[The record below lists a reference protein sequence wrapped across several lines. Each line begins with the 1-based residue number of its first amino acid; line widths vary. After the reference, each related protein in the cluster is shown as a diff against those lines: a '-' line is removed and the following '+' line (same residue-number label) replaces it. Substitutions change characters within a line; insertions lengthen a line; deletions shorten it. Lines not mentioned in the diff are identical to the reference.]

1 MTPHLSRRRALWGCL
16 ALALLPRAARAQGP
30 IVVPFMSAGSGS
42 GFLPYAEGLARAV
55 APGGRVRFEVRQSGG
70 SNDNLRAVN
79 AEPGV
84 IGTAFLASAHEAL
97 TGTGFAQGAAMA
109 NLVALFPMY
118 ETAFM
123 TAALRRSGLD
133 GFAKLDGKRVGAGP
147 ARGPAEGYFRM
158 AAEIAGVRATIVSGA
173 PADLVRQ
180 LLAGEIDALWQGAN
194 IPIPS
199 LVQVTNQ
206 ADAVVFGLPQPVA
219 DGMRA
224 RSPVLV
230 PATIAPGAYRG
241 QGEPIASVAAWNAVV
256 AHKDLPE
263 ATAYAV
269 THAVLSVPDL
279 VAIAGPVAAG
289 TKAAN
294 AGANRVLPYHPGA
307 ARALRELGATLP

>member
-1 MTPHLSRRRALWGCL
+1 MQLATRRQALFAGI
-16 ALALLPRAARAQGP
+16 ALVGFPIVARAQGP
-30 IVVPFMSAGSGS
+30 ITVPFMAAGPGS

-55 APGGRVRFEVRQSGG
+55 NPGGRVRLDVRQSGG
-70 SNDNLRAVN
+70 SNDNLRGVN
-79 AEPGV
+79 AEPGT

-97 TGTGFAQGAAMA
+97 TGTGFAQGTPMT

-123 TAALRRSGLD
+123 TAALQRSGLTA
-133 GFAKLDGKRVGAGP
+133 FAQLDGKRVGGGP
-147 ARGPAEGYFRM
+147 ARGPAEGYLRM
-158 AAEIAGVRATIVSGA
+158 AAEIAGIRPVIVSGN

-194 IPIPS
+194 VPIPS

-206 ADAVVFGLPQPVA
+206 ADAVVFGLPPAVA

-224 RSPVLV
+224 RAPVLV
-230 PATIAPGAYRG
+230 PAVIPPGAYRG
-241 QGEPIASVAAWNAVV
+241 QTAPIASVAAWNAVI

-263 ATAYAV
+263 ATAYAI

-279 VAIAGPVAAG
+279 VAIVGPVAAG
-289 TKAAN
+289 TRAAN
-294 AGANRVLPYHPGA
+294 AGTNTILPYHPGA
-307 ARALRELGATLP
+307 ARALRELGATIR